1 MSRLILKKLF
11 IVQKKLYFS
20 FVNFLFFY
28 KSNVLAS
35 KICRNR
41 SQKANKLPN
50 SSRADDLCVFLECT
64 RENAGRMP
72 GGISYILVFFDRAR
86 NTVQMPGGSVLH

>member
-11 IVQKKLYFS
+11 IVQKKLYVS
-20 FVNFLFFY
+20 FVNFLFFD

-50 SSRADDLCVFLECT
+50 SSRADDLCVFWSAQGKT
-64 RENAGRMP
+64 PAGCR